1 MSMNQDRSAWQI
13 WKDSIKNGEAQV
25 WDAVTGRAEEAPPE
39 VADARY
45 EICKACPELIN
56 LTKQCKKC
64 GCFMAL
70 KTKVNNVTCP
80 IGKW

>member
-1 MSMNQDRSAWQI
+1 MPMNQDRSAWQI
-13 WKDSIKNGEAQV
+13 WKDSIKNGEAQG
-25 WDAVTGRAEEAPPE
+25 WDAVTGRAEEASPE

-45 EICKACPELIN
+45 AICKTCPELIN